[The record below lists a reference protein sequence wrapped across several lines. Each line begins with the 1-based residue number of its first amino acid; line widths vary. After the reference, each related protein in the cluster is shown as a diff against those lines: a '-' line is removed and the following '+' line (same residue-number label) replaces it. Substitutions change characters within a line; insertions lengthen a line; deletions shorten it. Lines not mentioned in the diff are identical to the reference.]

1 MVVLNNFRIQKL
13 FGFDGLKRVEINEA
27 KAGDIAAVAG
37 LMDISVGETICNVG
51 KEEALP
57 ILRIDEPTLKM
68 TFMVNNSPFVGREGK
83 IVTARKNRRKII

>member
-1 MVVLNNFRIQKL
+1 MVVLNNLEFKKL

-57 ILRIDEPTLKM
+57 ILRIDEPTLK
-68 TFMVNNSPFVGREGK
+68 NDIYG
-83 IVTARKNRRKII
+83 